1 MEPVRI
7 IKKDMFNIK
16 ITKEYKV
23 YLLNTININKYPN
36 YFDDFMLAYDEKTK
50 DSAKK
55 FYICIDCEFNTKKIA
70 LIQINFEEDNDGNI
84 FILDP
89 KILSKKT
96 LEILT
101 YNILCNYRISKIFHG
116 ADSLDIPYFFNDY
129 FLNNKELISKF
140 MNNFVDTRFLCEY
153 ANAYN
158 KLYKNSDD
166 NLCGIY
172 HLYEKYQIINS
183 EHVKYLDENEKIMG
197 HLYDIF
203 IEIDKLSDELL
214 NYTMYDVVYLK
225 YLYKRMISDIGKEYH
240 YVNEMVQLVYLD
252 KRDIIKFVEKDKIDK
267 YNINYYFK
275 DNKIIRL
282 SEIIEKNKIFEKKLT
297 NIFYTLYHVNY
308 FKLNLNMMLK
318 NILYAKILRREKVFE
333 NKNTKQNNY
342 INYNE
347 LFEKLKEHKLNNILD
362 LIKDVEL

>member
-1 MEPVRI
+1 MI
-7 IKKDMFNIK
+7 
-16 ITKEYKV
+16 
-23 YLLNTININKYPN
+23 
-36 YFDDFMLAYDEKTK
+36 
-50 DSAKK
+50 
-55 FYICIDCEFNTKKIA
+55 
-70 LIQINFEEDNDGNI
+70 
-84 FILDP
+84 
-89 KILSKKT
+89 
-96 LEILT
+96 
-101 YNILCNYRISKIFHG
+101 
-116 ADSLDIPYFFNDY
+116 
-129 FLNNKELISKF
+129 
-140 MNNFVDTRFLCEY
+140 
-153 ANAYN
+153 
-158 KLYKNSDD
+158 
-166 NLCGIY
+166 
-172 HLYEKYQIINS
+172 EKYQIINS
-183 EHVKYLDENEKIMG
+183 EQVKYLDENEKIMG

-282 SEIIEKNKIFEKKLT
+282 SEIIEKNKIFEKESSK
-297 NIFYTLYHVNY
+297 IFYTLYHVNY

-333 NKNTKQNNY
+333 NKNTLQKNY